1 VFLLS
6 IFLELKLNMQF
17 VLTKMFDVR
26 DCLIGPS

>member
-1 VFLLS
+1 
-6 IFLELKLNMQF
+6 MQF